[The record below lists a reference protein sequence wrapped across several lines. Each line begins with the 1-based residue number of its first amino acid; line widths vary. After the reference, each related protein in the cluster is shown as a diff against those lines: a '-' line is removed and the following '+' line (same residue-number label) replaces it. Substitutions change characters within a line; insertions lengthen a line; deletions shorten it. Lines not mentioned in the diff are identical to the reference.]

1 MSASWP
7 RSTSA
12 APSVNGT
19 VKTVGRVPP
28 ASWAVNVGP
37 VHSYSWVVT
46 SMSGCSAS
54 NWRTWSSNASNA
66 ACSLPGFRLTT
77 VIAVLPS
84 GVVGCS
90 PPLLLHAARPVSTR
104 AAAAAA
110 AGLRMDLIVVPLPG
124 AGLRGPQPRCGVGG
138 QQFAVEVAAGQQ
150 DLVDAG
156 ERDGP
161 VAEVDH
167 AGEPVA
173 AGEREHVVR
182 GGQPPHRPAG
192 QLGAPDAQRGPVQR
206 EH

>member
-77 VIAVLPS
+77 VIAVLPP

-90 PPLLLHAARPVSTR
+90 PLLLLHAARPVSIR
-104 AAAAAA
+104 AAATAA
-110 AGLRMDLIVVPLPG
+110 AGLRMDLIVVSSPVPLLG
-124 AGLRGPQPRCGVGG
+124 GRWWGPQPGCGVGG
-138 QQFAVEVAAGQQ
+138 QELAVQRAAGQQ
-150 DLVDAG
+150 DLVGAG

-173 AGEREHVVR
+173 AGEREHP
-182 GGQPPHRPAG
+182 GRPG
-192 QLGAPDAQRGPVQR
+192 
-206 EH
+206 